1 MAKSSKSI
9 VAWTDVHDGAT
20 TALCSAEPYNS
31 ELDTVIKL
39 NRTQK
44 TLRNAWFDSI
54 DDLVQKPDL
63 VVVNGEP
70 IDGANKKQVGQQ
82 TWSTNLEDQMN
93 DFIRLTKEIPHKD
106 IMFVRG
112 SGYHTTLDATNFE
125 EVLANRLNA
134 VKYRAYGGHGATD
147 DFAFIEMYGKIFN
160 FAHHIGFNKSPAY
173 RTTALAREMAGM
185 HFEHDKLGRADF
197 IIRSHVHYFV
207 HIEFV
212 NTHGI
217 LTPAWKYPDHHLF
230 RGGLAGTTPDVGLVE
245 IIIEPNGETVVLPH
259 IAKIDMKAQV
269 RHL

>member
-1 MAKSSKSI
+1 MANSSKSI
-9 VAWTDVHDGAT
+9 VGWTDVHDGAT

-31 ELDTVIKL
+31 ELDTTIKL
-39 NRTQK
+39 NKIQK
-44 TLRNAWFDSI
+44 TLRHAWLDSI
-54 DDLVQKPDL
+54 DELEQKPDL
-63 VVVNGEP
+63 VVLNGEP
-70 IDGANKKQVGQQ
+70 IDGANKKQIGQQ
-82 TWSTNLEDQMN
+82 SWSTNLEDQMN
-93 DFIRLTKEIPHKD
+93 DFMRLAKEIPYKN
-106 IMFVRG
+106 IMFIRG
-112 SGYHTTLDATNFE
+112 SLYHTGLDATNFE
-125 EVLANRLNA
+125 EILANRLNA

-147 DFAFIEMYGKIFN
+147 DFAFVEMYGKVFN

>member
-1 MAKSSKSI
+1 
-9 VAWTDVHDGAT
+9 
-20 TALCSAEPYNS
+20 
-31 ELDTVIKL
+31 
-39 NRTQK
+39 
-44 TLRNAWFDSI
+44 
-54 DDLVQKPDL
+54 
-63 VVVNGEP
+63 
-70 IDGANKKQVGQQ
+70 
-82 TWSTNLEDQMN
+82 
-93 DFIRLTKEIPHKD
+93 
-106 IMFVRG
+106 MFVRG
-112 SGYHTTLDATNFE
+112 SGYHVTLDATNFE

-134 VKYRAYGGHGATD
+134 VKYRGYGGQGATD
-147 DFAFIEMYGKIFN
+147 DYAFVEMYGKIFN

-245 IIIEPNGETVVLPH
+245 IIIEPNGETEVYPH

>member
-1 MAKSSKSI
+1 
-9 VAWTDVHDGAT
+9 
-20 TALCSAEPYNS
+20 
-31 ELDTVIKL
+31 
-39 NRTQK
+39 
-44 TLRNAWFDSI
+44 
-54 DDLVQKPDL
+54 
-63 VVVNGEP
+63 
-70 IDGANKKQVGQQ
+70 
-82 TWSTNLEDQMN
+82 
-93 DFIRLTKEIPHKD
+93 
-106 IMFVRG
+106 
-112 SGYHTTLDATNFE
+112 
-125 EVLANRLNA
+125 
-134 VKYRAYGGHGATD
+134 
-147 DFAFIEMYGKIFN
+147 MYGKVFN

>member
-20 TALCSAEPYNS
+20 TALCSSEPYNS
-31 ELDTVIKL
+31 ELGTVIPL
-39 NRTQK
+39 NKVQK
-44 TLRNAWFDSI
+44 TLRNAWLDSI

-63 VVVNGEP
+63 VVLNGEP

-82 TWSTNLEDQMN
+82 SWSTNLEDQMC
-93 DFIRLTKEIPHKD
+93 DFIRLADEIPYKN

-134 VKYRAYGGHGATD
+134 VKYRGYGGQGATD
-147 DFAFIEMYGKIFN
+147 DYAFIEMYGKIFN

-245 IIIEPNGETVVLPH
+245 IIIEPNGETIVYPH